1 MLTCQ
6 SVNLEKLSTL
16 GRWRSNVPWH
26 LRAPALAAV
35 FLLSILSLGG
45 IYTPIAQS
53 PLDPVLA
60 TPAQDEALY
69 THGILRMA
77 NGEDWLTPHFLGR
90 PLLVK
95 PPLLQWLS
103 AGSLKVFGYHVWA
116 LRLPG
121 ILAAATVM
129 LIVYRGT
136 GPVGWLLLCSLGLWR
151 ARAGLV
157 MMDDLLTLWYVL
169 AVALIAKDP
178 KLAGHWAAWGFG
190 ILVGFAVMT
199 KWFAGVLPLAL
210 LLWARPPLRRWVE
223 AGAAFALLVTPW
235 HLYQFLVNHDWFLAE
250 YLGVELLGF
259 AMSAPVQASN
269 EGHEIYYLT
278 RLLWL
283 LPLAAPLILRRFNAT
298 WLVWCGVLLAA
309 IFAYS
314 YQNATYLV
322 PLAPALLLCHRGAI
336 HWGFAPLALLGLL
349 GWPAGVAV
357 RPIGNE
363 FQGRE
368 VLHLDPD
375 DQLRT
380 SLLPGATVR
389 YIFLTSHLPP
399 NGPLDFERL
408 GIAKRVSPFLA
419 APDAKVDAVL
429 ASDLAELRTLIERS
443 PQRDF
448 LLPPHIW
455 AALAM
460 RVPHEAILGIKI
472 WLKSR
477 EPQPGPRPNQFPLL
491 SGPGFAK

>member
-1 MLTCQ
+1 MLTFQ

-16 GRWRSNVPWH
+16 GPWYHSIPWH
-26 LRAPALAAV
+26 HRNPALAAV

-45 IYTPIAQS
+45 IYAPIAQL

-77 NGEDWLTPHFLGR
+77 AGEDWLTPHFLGR

-95 PPLLQWLS
+95 PPLMQWLS
-103 AGSLKVFGYHVWA
+103 ASALKIFGYHAWA

-121 ILAAATVM
+121 ILAAAAVM
-129 LIVYRGT
+129 LIVYRCT

-169 AVALIAKDP
+169 AVVLIAKDP
-178 KLAGHWAAWGFG
+178 KLAARFAAWCFG
-190 ILVGFAVMT
+190 ALVGLAVMT
-199 KWFAGVLPLAL
+199 KWFAGVLPIAL
-210 LLWARPPLRRWVE
+210 LLWTRPPLRRWIE
-223 AGAAFALLVTPW
+223 AVVAFALVVTPW

-259 AMSAPVQASN
+259 AFSAPVQASS
-269 EGHEIYYLT
+269 EGHTLYYLT

-283 LPLAAPLILRRFNAT
+283 LPLAAPLILRRVQAT
-298 WLVWCGVLLAA
+298 WLVWCGVLLTA

-322 PLAPALLLCHRGAI
+322 PLAPALLLSHRGPI
-336 HWGFAPLALLGLL
+336 HWGFAPLALFGLL
-349 GWPAGVAV
+349 GWPSGSAV

-380 SLLPGATVR
+380 TLLPGATVR

-399 NGPLDFERL
+399 NGALDFEQL
-408 GIAKRVSPFLA
+408 GIAVHVAPFLA
-419 APDAKVDAVL
+419 APEAKVDAVL
-429 ASDLAELRTLIERS
+429 ATDLSELRTLIEQS

-448 LLPPHIW
+448 LLPQNVW
-455 AALAM
+455 AALGM
-460 RVPHEAILGIKI
+460 QSPHEVIPGIKI
-472 WLKSR
+472 WLKSKN
-477 EPQPGPRPNQFPLL
+477 PKPGPRPNQFPLL